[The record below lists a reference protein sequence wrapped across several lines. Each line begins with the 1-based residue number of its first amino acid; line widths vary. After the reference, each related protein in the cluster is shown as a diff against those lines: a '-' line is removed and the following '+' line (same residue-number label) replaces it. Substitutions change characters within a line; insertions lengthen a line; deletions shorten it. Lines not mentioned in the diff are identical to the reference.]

1 MQGRLGRFLTGKDA
15 IVVATS
21 PAKGQIK
28 LKADWRAIN
37 SPKKEPTKLFF
48 LPWQSGNT
56 WNLKSSFQVSNILGE
71 SMSRQSA
78 YVFFFLLLERRKPS
92 QKGTQPI
99 YVLSY
104 LACWHGG
111 VASLAYACSSE
122 GNTQQK
128 IVLQR
133 TSQLLLTI
141 SPIYL
146 VTIAFEATY
155 SMKL

>member
-1 MQGRLGRFLTGKDA
+1 MTYKFD
-15 IVVATS
+15 
-21 PAKGQIK
+21 P
-28 LKADWRAIN
+28 
-37 SPKKEPTKLFF
+37 E
-48 LPWQSGNT
+48 
-56 WNLKSSFQVSNILGE
+56 VSLH
-71 SMSRQSA
+71 
-78 YVFFFLLLERRKPS
+78 YWLLWPMVRR
-92 QKGTQPI
+92 
-99 YVLSY
+99 
-104 LACWHGG
+104 GG
-111 VASLAYACSSE
+111 VATLAYACSSE

>member
-1 MQGRLGRFLTGKDA
+1 MTCKSDPEVSLHYRLLWPMVRRG
-15 IVVATS
+15 VAT
-21 PAKGQIK
+21 
-28 LKADWRAIN
+28 
-37 SPKKEPTKLFF
+37 
-48 LPWQSGNT
+48 
-56 WNLKSSFQVSNILGE
+56 
-71 SMSRQSA
+71 
-78 YVFFFLLLERRKPS
+78 
-92 QKGTQPI
+92 
-99 YVLSY
+99 
-104 LACWHGG
+104 
-111 VASLAYACSSE
+111 LAYACSSE